1 MKARL
6 QPVHQALVINQILSR
21 LRASVPSLVGAASAV
36 DAVEAGD
43 LVAAATADGAA
54 LQRIRMLPIGTITL
68 RDGRGPFTVA
78 DQAHAQAIVDAS
90 LAYAGNRDIPF
101 DYDHQLLHA
110 IGPGKGGNAP
120 AAGWVKRLTAEAD
133 GIYADVQWTDAAAA
147 KLGAREY
154 RYISPTFAFDKASGR
169 ITAIRYGSLVN
180 DNAIDELLAV
190 ASTQETPLET
200 TKIAAA
206 LGLEATATVDDIL
219 AAIVTLSVGKPDMAA
234 AAAALGL
241 AADADATAIVAAA
254 SSLVAA
260 AENPDPAKWVPAS
273 AHADTLKRLGELQAI
288 QRESIIAA
296 ATAEGRLTPA
306 MAAVARDHLT
316 DQAAFDA
323 YIAAAAIVVAPGKLP
338 KGNAADQ
345 DDLAAAASTYIAEQ
359 AGNGI
364 TIDAASAVRH
374 VLSTRS
380 L

>member
-1 MKARL
+1 MKARPP
-6 QPVHQALVINQILSR
+6 QVQTALVIKQILSR
-21 LRASVPSLVGAASAV
+21 LRALVPSLIGASSAI

-43 LVAAATADGAA
+43 LVAAASADGAA

-78 DQAHAQAIVDAS
+78 DQAHARAIVDAS

-190 ASTQETPLET
+190 ASTQENPVDM
-200 TKIAAA
+200 TKITAA
-206 LGLEATATVDDIL
+206 LGLDAAATVDDIL
-219 AAIVTLSVGKPDMAA
+219 AAIAAMSLGKPEMAA

-241 AADADATAIVAAA
+241 AADADAAAIVAAA

-273 AHADTLKRLGELQAI
+273 THADALTRVGELEAA
-288 QRESIIAA
+288 QRETIIAA

-306 MAAVARDHLT
+306 MAAVAREHMT

-323 YIAAAAIVVAPGKLP
+323 YIAAAAIVVAPGKIATV
-338 KGNAADQ
+338 AAGSQ
-345 DDLAAAASTYIAEQ
+345 DELAAAASSYIAEQ
-359 AGNGI
+359 AGKGV

-374 VLSTRS
+374 ILSTRS